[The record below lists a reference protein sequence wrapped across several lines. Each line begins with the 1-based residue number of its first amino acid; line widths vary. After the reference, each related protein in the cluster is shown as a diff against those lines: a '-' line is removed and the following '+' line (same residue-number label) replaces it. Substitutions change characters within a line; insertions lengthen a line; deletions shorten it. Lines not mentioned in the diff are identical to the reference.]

1 MKILITGAARVIGA
15 ATASELSARGHEV
28 VASARD
34 VRLLDDL
41 NVAMKISLDVTD
53 DASVERAVKECGD
66 IDALVNNAALPG
78 GGPLET
84 MPLDSFRALL
94 ETNVVGPLRLIQAL
108 TPQWRRRE
116 HGVVV
121 NVSSVEGRVAGP
133 LSGGY
138 AASKFALEGLSE
150 TLKYELGHF
159 GIRVVLIEPGFIAP
173 GMKSENHVENRPSE
187 YAELYEQWEGIDA
200 TLTGEAGR
208 TQPEVVARAI
218 ADAIEN
224 ADTPLRVPVGADAE
238 MVLDVRRSMDDAQF
252 EATMRGVLGLTW

>member
-1 MKILITGAARVIGA
+1 MKILITGAGRAIGA
-15 ATASELSARGHEV
+15 ATASELSQRGHDV
-28 VASARD
+28 IASARD
-34 VRLLDDL
+34 VSLLNDL
-41 NVAMKISLDVTD
+41 NVVAKISLDVTD
-53 DASVERAVKECGD
+53 TASVEQALATSGD

-84 MPLDSFRALL
+84 MSLERLRALF

-108 TPQWRRRE
+108 TPQWRRRQ
-116 HGVVV
+116 HGIVV

-159 GIRVVLIEPGFIAP
+159 GIRVVLIEPGFISP

-187 YAELYEQWEGIDA
+187 YADLYEQWEGIDK
-200 TLTGEAGR
+200 TLTGENGR
-208 TQPEVVARAI
+208 TPPDVVARAI

-224 ADTPLRVPVGADAE
+224 ADTPFRVPVGADAE
-238 MVLDVRRSMDDAQF
+238 MVLGMRRTKDDAQF

>member
-1 MKILITGAARVIGA
+1 V
-15 ATASELSARGHEV
+15 S
-28 VASARD
+28 
-34 VRLLDDL
+34 LLDDL
-41 NVAMKISLDVTD
+41 DVAAKISLDVTD
-53 DASVERAVKECGD
+53 GASVERAVATCGD

-84 MPLDSFRALL
+84 MSLESFRALF
-94 ETNVVGPLRLIQAL
+94 ETNVVGPLRLIQAFV
-108 TPQWRRRE
+108 PQWRRRQQ
-116 HGVVV
+116 GVIV

-138 AASKFALEGLSE
+138 SASKFALEGMSE

-159 GIRVVLIEPGFIAP
+159 GIRVVVIEPGFIAP
-173 GMKSENHVENRPSE
+173 GMKIENHIENRPSE
-187 YAELYEQWEGIDA
+187 YADLYQQWEGIDA
-200 TLTGEAGR
+200 TLTGEGGR

-224 ADTPLRVPVGADAE
+224 AESPLRVPVGADAE
-238 MVLDVRRSMDDAQF
+238 MVLGVRRTLDDADF